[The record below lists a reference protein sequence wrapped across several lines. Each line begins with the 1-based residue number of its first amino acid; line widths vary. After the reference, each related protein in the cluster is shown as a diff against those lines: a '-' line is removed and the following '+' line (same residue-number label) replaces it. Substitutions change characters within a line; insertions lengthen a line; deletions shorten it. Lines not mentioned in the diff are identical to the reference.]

1 MTPHGRPRI
10 NLTLSG
16 VLVKALVDTG
26 ATCSLLQRNVYQTIA
41 RASHRSLFVQPA
53 PNLQGVN
60 GHVVTV
66 IGETELRI
74 DHVRKPVKFRIVDDL
89 NQDMILGC
97 DILDGAQID
106 MSRRVL
112 TMHGH
117 RWPLYSNDVGLA
129 GLGSVLPVT
138 GSPKFNQLLRRN
150 ADVFSVNDDS
160 IGNCKINPMHIE
172 TTGPPI
178 SLPAY
183 RTPIHKR
190 KLVDDAIDEM
200 LNQQIIRPSISSWA
214 APVTLIPKK
223 DGTTRFCVDYRK
235 LNDVTVKDQYPIRNI
250 KTIFDSLGGSTVF
263 SALDLRSG
271 YHQIRLDQ
279 ETIPK
284 SAFVC
289 HRGLFEFLKMPFG
302 LATAPSWFQRIMDT
316 VLEGLIGK
324 ICLVYLDDIV
334 VFSPN
339 EEDHLKHLQL
349 VFDRLRSAG
358 LRLKPTKC
366 HIGLKQIKLL
376 GHVVSA
382 DGISSDPEKV
392 KAIQLL
398 PTPTNIKQVRCFL
411 GMTGYYRDLIPRYAD
426 IAEPLVNLT
435 RKHVRFQWQAQQE
448 EAFNALKRSLISR
461 RIMAA
466 PRLDRPFKL
475 YTDASDVAVGAIL
488 VQDDDKGVE
497 RVIQY
502 VSHALSPVQ
511 RRWACIEREAYA
523 IIYAIEKLRPY
534 LYGAKFLILT
544 DHKPLRSLFTKQMAN
559 TRIQRWSILL
569 SEFGAKICY
578 HKGKLNVR
586 ADLLFRMPPHTVQPY
601 YVGIVDN
608 EDWISPDALQ
618 EDRMEDV
625 LPLIYDGIDLNTI
638 KAAQEKEFPQE
649 RMLAV
654 NEDSDYTLI
663 KGVLYSVGRPNPLAA
678 TYPRL
683 MLPKVYRSN
692 VIIRA
697 HKEVG
702 HMSIMK
708 TFHRVLEA
716 YVWPG
721 MRRDIKEVIKL
732 CATCQLYSQHR
743 DKVPFGK
750 MEIPHS
756 PMSIISAD
764 LSGPYIRSTNGN
776 RYILTIMCHHTGW
789 VEAIPIKDKTNA
801 SVWTAF
807 ATHFFPVH
815 SFPQILITDNGLEF
829 CAQAWE
835 KYLQNLGIEHRC
847 TPPYRPQ
854 ANSINE
860 RSHRSIKSMISKLC
874 SNRTADWEI
883 KLPDVLLAHRISVS
897 STSGF
902 SPFYLLY
909 GRRPRMPMTKLLSA
923 RHSNYF
929 GSRLDTLASML
940 KQARANTARNRA
952 QVRERIQ
959 SRANAK
965 QVKIGD
971 SVVVLAAEPM
981 TFTSRWDPEFEV
993 YRIRGSTLWVRHQPT
1008 GKTKIIHRDRCRF
1021 VDPNICWDEVRP
1033 RPLRQQRRLR
1043 PHPTQ
1048 MITARPVTPEPDV
1061 TRSATASRS
1070 HSSNRAD
1077 SVPRLVL
1084 QRTRGRWT
1092 IDPREQSPSV
1102 TRVLRK
1108 RRLTPPS
1115 LLVQKRARCD
1125 LVAFVSHFLR

>member
-1 MTPHGRPRI
+1 MYH
-10 NLTLSG
+10 
-16 VLVKALVDTG
+16 
-26 ATCSLLQRNVYQTIA
+26 TIA

-53 PNLQGVN
+53 PDLQGVN
-60 GHVVTV
+60 GQVVTV
-66 IGETELRI
+66 IGETEIRI
-74 DHVRKPVKFRIVDDL
+74 DHVRQPVKVRIVDDL
-89 NQDMILGC
+89 NQNMILGC
-97 DILDGAQID
+97 DVLAGAQID
-106 MSRRVL
+106 MSRRIL

-117 RWPLYSNDVGLA
+117 SWSLFSNDIGIA

-138 GSPKFNQLLRRN
+138 GSPPFNELLRRN
-150 ADVFSVNDDS
+150 ADVFSANKDA
-160 IGNCKINPMHIE
+160 IGNCKIFPMHIQ
-172 TTGPPI
+172 TVGPPI

-183 RTPIHKR
+183 RTPLHKR
-190 KLVDDAIDEM
+190 QLIDDAIDEM
-200 LNQQIIRPSISSWA
+200 LNQHIIRPSISSWA

-235 LNDVTVKDQYPIRNI
+235 LNEVTVKDQYPIRNI

-284 SAFVC
+284 TAFRC

-302 LATAPSWFQRIMDT
+302 LATAPSWFQRIMDN
-316 VLEGLIGK
+316 VLDGLIGK

-334 VFSPN
+334 VFSQN

-376 GHVVSA
+376 GHMVSA

-392 KAIQLL
+392 DAIRHL

-411 GMTGYYRDLIPRYAD
+411 GMTGYYRDLIPHYAD
-426 IAEPLVNLT
+426 LAEPLVSLT
-435 RKHVRFQWQAQQE
+435 RKHVRFQWNSEQE
-448 EAFNALKRSLISR
+448 AAFKALKRALISR

-488 VQDDDKGVE
+488 VQDDNQGVE

-502 VSHALSPVQ
+502 VSHALNPVQ

-534 LYGAKFLILT
+534 LYGAPFKIFC
-544 DHKPLRSLFTKQMAN
+544 DHKPLKSLFTKQMAN
-559 TRIQRWSILL
+559 TRIQRWSVLL
-569 SEFGAKICY
+569 SEFGANICY

-586 ADLLFRMPPHTVQPY
+586 ADFLSRMPVSAAKTE
-601 YVGIVDN
+601 YVGIIDSD
-608 EDWISPDALQ
+608 DWISPEAFPEQRMQ
-618 EDRMEDV
+618 EV

-638 KAAQEKEFPQE
+638 KTAQEKEFSRE
-649 RMLAV
+649 RRLAV
-654 NEDSDYTLI
+654 DGDSDFTLI
-663 KGVLYSVGRPNPLAA
+663 NGVLYSIARPNPLSA

-721 MRRDIKEVIKL
+721 MRRDIKDVIKI
-732 CATCQLYSQHR
+732 CPICQLYTQHR
-743 DKVPFGK
+743 DRVPFGS
-750 MEIPHS
+750 MEIPNS
-756 PMSIISAD
+756 PMAIVSAD
-764 LSGPYIRSTNGN
+764 LSGPYICSTNGN
-776 RYILTIMCHHTGW
+776 RYILTIICHLTGW

-801 SVWTAF
+801 SVWSAF

-835 KYLQNLGIEHRC
+835 TYLQNLGIEHRR
-847 TPPYRPQ
+847 TPPYRPN
-854 ANSINE
+854 ANAINE
-860 RSHRSIKSMISKLC
+860 RSHRTIKNMISKLC
-874 SNRTADWEI
+874 SNRTTDWEN

-897 STSGF
+897 STSNF

-909 GRRPRMPMTKLLSA
+909 GRRPRMPLTKLLST
-923 RHSNYF
+923 RHSHYF
-929 GSRLDTLASML
+929 GNRLDELASAL
-940 KQARANTARNRA
+940 KQARVNTAHNRT

-959 SRANAK
+959 TRATAK
-965 QVKIGD
+965 EVKIGD
-971 SVVVLAAEPM
+971 SVVVLAAEPL
-981 TFTSRWDPEFEV
+981 TFTSRWDPQYEV
-993 YRIRGSTLWVRHQPT
+993 FRIRGSTLWVKHQTT
-1008 GKTKIIHRDRCRF
+1008 GKTKIIHRDRCRI
-1021 VDPNICWDEVRP
+1021 VDPNICWDETRP
-1033 RPLRQQRRLR
+1033 RPLRSQARVSGPR
-1043 PHPTQ
+1043 PQHISPATNRPATLDPHTAVAAPPSTSSTQ
-1048 MITARPVTPEPDV
+1048 D
-1061 TRSATASRS
+1061 
-1070 HSSNRAD
+1070 D
-1077 SVPRLVL
+1077 SVPPIVL
-1084 QRTRGRWT
+1084 RRARDQWM
-1092 IDPREQSPSV
+1092 IDPCEQSSSGL
-1102 TRVLRK
+1102 RVLRK

-1115 LLVQKRARCD
+1115 LSVQKRARCD
-1125 LVAFVSHFLR
+1125 LVAFVSHFTR